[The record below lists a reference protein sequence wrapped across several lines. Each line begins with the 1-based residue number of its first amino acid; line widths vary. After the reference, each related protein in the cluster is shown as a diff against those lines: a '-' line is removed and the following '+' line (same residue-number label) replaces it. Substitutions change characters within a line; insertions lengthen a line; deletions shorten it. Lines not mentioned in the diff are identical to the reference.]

1 MRPRTLTLSAVAAA
15 ATALALPAVAPALV
29 QVDRGLAGARL
40 GNTIAQVQ
48 AALGR
53 PARVQNGRN
62 EFGSFRQETY
72 GGGISVFYQGGRTVT
87 SVSTIGLGDRT
98 ATGVGIGST
107 ESAVRRGV
115 RGVRCE
121 TIAGFR
127 SCHTGQFLAGRRVTD
142 FSLRRGRVT
151 RVTVGFVID

>member
-1 MRPRTLTLSAVAAA
+1 MRPRILALSGAAA
-15 ATALALPAVAPALV
+15 AAAALALPAAAPAFV
-29 QVDRGLAGARL
+29 QIDRGIGGARL
-40 GNTIAQVQ
+40 GNTIAQVH

-53 PARVQNGRN
+53 PTTVRTGRN
-62 EFGSFRQETY
+62 DFGRFRQETF
-72 GGGISVFYQGGRTVT
+72 GGGLAVFYQGGRTVS
-87 SVSTIGLGDRT
+87 SVATVGLGDRT
-98 ATGVGIGST
+98 ATGVGVGST

-127 SCHTGQFLAGRRVTD
+127 SCHTGRFLAGRRITD

-151 RVTVGFVID
+151 RVTVGLVID